1 MFQLYRNPYLYDVH
15 LEYIRALMKQG
26 EFVDK
31 IRHARERFSQYFPL
45 TEALWTEWIQEELS
59 YVSTA
64 EEASKVVALFER
76 GVKDYLGALHFLRKD
91 APTCWVHLLVVPLP
105 SLPTSPTSLLTPASL
120 VSSTWAMAA
129 VCRVHGLALPR
140 TPRYVVAVRNCHS
153 YWASTLHVS
162 PMYPACHAHF
172 STDFLL
178 PVKDPSEDWTVEYA
192 RSTYEKAITAVGSH
206 FTQVQVLVPPAV
218 VNATIGGLRGK
229 TPAHNHPCGSVSSGM
244 QS

>member
-1 MFQLYRNPYLYDVH
+1 MDRVDPRGAVVRVNGRGGIQGRCSL
-15 LEYIRALMKQG
+15 RAWGQG
-26 EFVDK
+26 LPGCVTLL
-31 IRHARERFSQYFPL
+31 AERR
-45 TEALWTEWIQEELS
+45 THM
-59 YVSTA
+59 
-64 EEASKVVALFER
+64 
-76 GVKDYLGALHFLRKD
+76 LGAPARCAITIPSHLSNLAAHTGQFGLQHLGYGCSLQSTRPRFTSNPPVRGNSAKLPFVLGLH
-91 APTCWVHLLVVPLP
+91 
-105 SLPTSPTSLLTPASL
+105 
-120 VSSTWAMAA
+120 AA
-129 VCRVHGLALPR
+129 CI
-140 TPRYVVAVRNCHS
+140 
-153 YWASTLHVS
+153 

>member
-1 MFQLYRNPYLYDVH
+1 MFQLYRNPYLYEVH

-120 VSSTWAMAA
+120 VCSTWAMAA

-140 TPRYVVAVRNCHS
+140 TPRYVVTVRNCHS

-162 PMYPACHAHF
+162 PCIPHVTLTSAPIFYCQLKIPPKTGQS
-172 STDFLL
+172 STLAVPTKRQSLL
-178 PVKDPSEDWTVEYA
+178 WAAT
-192 RSTYEKAITAVGSH
+192 SH
-206 FTQVQVLVPPAV
+206 RYRFWCRQL
-218 VNATIGGLRGK
+218 L
-229 TPAHNHPCGSVSSGM
+229 
-244 QS
+244 